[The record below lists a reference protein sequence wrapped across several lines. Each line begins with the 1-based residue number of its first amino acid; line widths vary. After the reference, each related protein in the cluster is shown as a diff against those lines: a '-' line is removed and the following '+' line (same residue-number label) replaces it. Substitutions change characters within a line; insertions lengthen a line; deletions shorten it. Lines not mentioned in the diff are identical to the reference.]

1 MTMKYHA
8 ATKGFIIDQPTLEF
22 VALSIPYIIKN
33 IRLGAGLPL
42 DKYSRPNSPLE
53 PADYAMRG
61 LLEIADRIGIDL
73 GARWGEELDVRE
85 AG

>member
-1 MTMKYHA
+1 MKYHA
-8 ATKGFIIDQPTLEF
+8 ATKGFIIDQQALEF
-22 VALSIPYIIKN
+22 IALSIPYIIKH
-33 IRLGAGLPL
+33 IRIGAGLPL
-42 DKYSRPNSPLE
+42 DKYARPSAPLE

-73 GARWGEELDVRE
+73 GARWGEDLDVRD